1 MAVTIVKTD
10 GGYEVFAG
18 GGSMGCVSVSRNP
31 FHGQN
36 AYLKLKL
43 RKLDPE
49 IAKDLFALLRAE
61 LGCPLQVMTS
71 SANKELAGFLHAG
84 GFARLRRCYEVE
96 GSVSDLREMPAE
108 RACLRETGEDA
119 PAYRLCCRLLYHYY
133 RETHKAVSLLTVS
146 EAEFCEKLP
155 IWVLYAGEG
164 ERITHAAFVED
175 GEIAYLCT
183 ACPEEFPGFGESL
196 LARLFREKE
205 KVSFECDNC
214 DPAAMALRS
223 LFCDPGEESFDTYI
237 YVL

>member
-1 MAVTIVKTD
+1 MVVTIVKTD

-18 GGSMGCVSVSRNP
+18 DASVGYVSVSKNP

-36 AYLKLKL
+36 AYLELNL

-61 LGCPLQVMTS
+61 LACPLQVMLS
-71 SANKELAGFLHAG
+71 SGEGELAEFLHVG
-84 GFARLRRCYEVE
+84 GFSRRRRCYEVE
-96 GSVSDLREMPAE
+96 GSASDLLEVPVE
-108 RACLRETGEDA
+108 RVSLRETTKGA
-119 PAYRLCCRLLYHYY
+119 SAYRLCCRLLYRYY
-133 RETHKAVSLLTVS
+133 RETHEAVSPLTAS

-164 ERITHAAFVED
+164 DRISHAAFVED

-183 ACPEEFPGFGESL
+183 ACPEEIPEFGESL
-196 LARLFREKE
+196 LAHLFREKE
-205 KVSFECDNC
+205 KVFFECDDC
-214 DPAAMALRS
+214 DPAAMALRTM
-223 LFCDPGEESFDTYI
+223 FRDPGAESFDTYI